1 MPIDYVWINT
11 YIDLGTNPSSDVPIF
26 SLIIAS
32 TIFNSVIFYLL
43 PSSIKPLHK
52 SYVVSNIHA
61 CISVLG
67 VVVFYLSST
76 INLRQVNR
84 IIGGGIKGTTDE
96 TMTYSVCFTC
106 GYFIYDLIIMLLFKS
121 VRTRSAVIHHVI
133 IGTAI
138 IAG

>member
-1 MPIDYVWINT
+1 M
-11 YIDLGTNPSSDVPIF
+11 
-26 SLIIAS
+26 
-32 TIFNSVIFYLL
+32 IFNSVIFYLL
-43 PSSIKPLHK
+43 PSFIKPLHK
-52 SYVVSNIHA
+52 SYIVSNIHA

-67 VVVFYLSST
+67 VAVFYLRST

-84 IIGGGIKGTTDE
+84 IIGGGIKGTNDE
-96 TMTYSVCFTC
+96 IMAYSVGFSC